1 MARLAL
7 AAGAAV
13 AMTAV
18 TLQGCGDS
26 PAATTTLT
34 MTTMT
39 TTFAC
44 PLGTIPWPLNHT
56 LDCQSLAEATK
67 EANTFLKS
75 NMPPWDVENLETLEE
90 GIVPPTI
97 NVSLTARDVYPWAE
111 TIPKDIWLNYVLP
124 YANVNEP
131 RNDWRDLFAKKLSPL
146 VQNQTFE
153 ADDIASVAS
162 ILNKELWSVLRP
174 EGEIR
179 FKGGQTPLIY
189 DPMSVIAYGY
199 ASCTGVS
206 IMFVDALRS
215 VGVPARIAGTP
226 AWHGNETNGNH
237 NWVEIWL
244 GPGKGLNGEAWS
256 FIESKPAGPG
266 ETLTNPCDKWF
277 CNPAHFDGNTQA
289 FAPQFD
295 RQSNTSIYPMAWD
308 LANRNVPG
316 VNRTAYYNAL
326 CQPCG
331 KPPMPKTNTSTTTT
345 TIKAPKTNTTTTTKA
360 NTTRIVVVV

>member
-1 MARLAL
+1 
-7 AAGAAV
+7 
-13 AMTAV
+13 
-18 TLQGCGDS
+18 
-26 PAATTTLT
+26 
-34 MTTMT
+34 
-39 TTFAC
+39 
-44 PLGTIPWPLNHT
+44 
-56 LDCQSLAEATK
+56 
-67 EANTFLKS
+67 
-75 NMPPWDVENLETLEE
+75 MPPWDLENLETLEE
-90 GIVPPTI
+90 GILPPTVNI
-97 NVSLTARDVYPWAE
+97 SLTARDVYPWAE

-131 RNDWRDLFAKKLSPL
+131 RNDWRELFAKKLSPL
-146 VQNQTFE
+146 VQNLTFE
-153 ADDIASVAS
+153 ADDIASVAT

-174 EGEIR
+174 EGEIH

-226 AWHGNETNGNH
+226 AWHGKIDDGNH

-277 CNPAHFDGNTQA
+277 CNPAHFDGNTTA
-289 FAPQFD
+289 FAPQYD
-295 RQSNTSIYPMAWD
+295 RHSNTSIYPMAWD
-308 LANRNVPG
+308 TANLNVPG
-316 VNRTAYYNAL
+316 VDRTAYYNAL
-326 CQPCG
+326 CRPCG
-331 KPPMPKTNTSTTTT
+331 KPPTPKTNTSTTTTT
-345 TIKAPKTNTTTTTKA
+345 TIKAPKTNTSTTTTKA